1 MRVLG
6 RIRLSRLTDESTS
19 AARQRELIEQW
30 SQMHEHEIVGW
41 AEDLDVSGSVDPF
54 DTPSLGPWLSED
66 KRGDWDI
73 LVAWKLDRVGRR
85 AIPLNHLFGWVMEHN
100 KTLVCVSDNIDLSTW
115 VGRLVANV
123 IAGVAEG
130 ELEAIKERT
139 KASRKRLLESGRWPG
154 GTVPYGFRAQE
165 IETGG
170 WRLTTDPVT
179 SAVVVRI
186 AGDII
191 NGLPIEAV
199 SKALNEEGVP
209 GPAGG
214 RWIPE
219 SVWKIVEGKVLIG
232 HATYKGNTVRD
243 QAGRPVL
250 YADPILEQ
258 ETWDRMQA
266 AIEQRKHPEA
276 ERYNQTSPLLGVL
289 FCSECGQKMYYRV
302 YRRRTRDYRYY
313 FCRKH
318 KQLLKA
324 DELEDL
330 LAKRFIEEVGHFNAE
345 DRFFVPAE
353 NHQMELEEATR
364 AVEELTALLG
374 TLTSTTMR
382 SSITGQLQ
390 ALDSRISQLEKLPSR
405 DAHWEYRNMDYTYAE
420 EWESSDTDG
429 RRRLLLRSEMTAQAS
444 KRYFHFHVPEDMLE
458 RLRSSK

>member
-1 MRVLG
+1 
-6 RIRLSRLTDESTS
+6 
-19 AARQRELIEQW
+19 
-30 SQMHEHEIVGW
+30 MHEHEIVGW

-219 SVWKIVEGKVLIG
+219 SIWKIVESKVLIG

-243 QAGRPVL
+243 ATGRPVL

-276 ERYNQTSPLLGVL
+276 ERYNQTSPLLGVI
-289 FCSECGQKMYYRV
+289 FCAECDQKMYYRV
-302 YRRRTRDYRYY
+302 YKRSTRDYRYY
-313 FCRKH
+313 FCREH
-318 KQLLKA
+318 KQLI
-324 DELEDL
+324 
-330 LAKRFIEEVGHFNAE
+330 RAE
-345 DRFFVPAE
+345 DAETLLEETFIREAGHVSSVDRVFVPAE
-353 NHQMELEEATR
+353 NHQIELEEATR
-364 AVEELTALLG
+364 AVGELTALLG
-374 TLTSTTMR
+374 TISSTTMR
-382 SSITGQLQ
+382 LSLTGQLQ
-390 ALDSRISQLEKLPSR
+390 ALDSRISALEKLPTR
-405 DAHWEYRNMDYTYAE
+405 EAHWEYRKTDTTYAE
-420 EWESSDTDG
+420 EWNNSDTDG
-429 RRRLLLRSEMTAQAS
+429 RRRLLLKCEVTIHAA
-444 KRYFHFHVPEDMLE
+444 KGYFRPHVPTNLIELLQE
-458 RLRSSK
+458 SK